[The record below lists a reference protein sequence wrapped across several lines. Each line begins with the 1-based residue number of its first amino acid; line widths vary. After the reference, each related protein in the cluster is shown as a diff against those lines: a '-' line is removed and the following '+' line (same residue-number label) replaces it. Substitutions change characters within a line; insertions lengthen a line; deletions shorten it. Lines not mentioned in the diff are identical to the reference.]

1 MTTATFPTAF
11 AQPATLP
18 ADWKERAAGWAGTAL
33 SAAVLLLIAH
43 QLGRGGLGRLAGAAA
58 AGSLGFWAVFAVA
71 YLASPLCEW
80 AIFARLWRLP
90 VAGIAALLRKEVS
103 NELLFGYSGEA
114 SFYLWARRHVTMAG
128 SPFGAVKDVAVLS
141 ALAGNIATLALMAA
155 NTATL
160 ARFAGTPGAKA
171 FAGSIA
177 VIVGISLALFLFRRA
192 VFSLSTRQLAQVFG
206 LHLVRIALHVGLS
219 ALMWHLLAPGVPLAA
234 WMGLATL
241 RQMIS
246 RLPLVSNKDILFAG
260 AAVLLLGQGNGAA
273 DVIAT
278 VSTLIVGAHL
288 TVGFLSHA
296 APFAARALRQGH

>member
-1 MTTATFPTAF
+1 MTTATFPTAISR
-11 AQPATLP
+11 PAGLP
-18 ADWKERAAGWAGTAL
+18 VDWKERAAGWAGTAL

-58 AGSLGFWAVFAVA
+58 AGSLGFWIVFAVA

-90 VAGIAALLRKEVS
+90 AAGIAALLRKEVS

-155 NTATL
+155 NTHAL

-206 LHLVRIALHVGLS
+206 IHLVRIALHVGLS
-219 ALMWHLLAPGVPLAA
+219 ALMWHLLAPAVPLAA

-288 TVGFLSHA
+288 LVGFLSYA
-296 APFAARALRQGH
+296 APLAARLRGR